1 MSDLIL
7 ILKGSHP
14 VLSVL
19 LWLTLANLVLYLA
32 RSQVHQTI
40 RAVSRVVANAMRLAA
55 YAVRMGKQRL
65 DIRNKEVLLAS
76 GAEEVEREIEREF
89 HRIEAVVRRDLQ
101 GYPTLHR
108 NMSDLITRIDEDYRQ
123 STETPPSPPA
133 WIDAVETVI
142 KLPDSGDMIVAG
154 ILSEVHKTINRQH
167 KQTMTEFRRQSS
179 ARQGL
184 LKKMAPYWRKLN
196 HTVEDVGKTITGLHD
211 RAALIDRKMADYE
224 AIMADS
230 DRMERR
236 LFSSSLTQ
244 FFIAGLVLLIAIG
257 GAVINF
263 NLIALPMSEM
273 VGGGSYIG
281 PLKMSNVAA
290 MVIILVEVVMGL
302 FIMESLRITRLFPI
316 IGMLDDKM
324 RRRIIWT
331 TFAILLTLASIES
344 ALAFMHDRIAADIE
358 SLRQTL
364 AGGEAVQGRQSWIP
378 TVGQMVLG
386 FVLPFALTFVAI
398 PLESFIHSARTVL
411 GVFVAEVLRV
421 IAIILRLVGNISLY
435 LGNVVISFY
444 DLLIFPLLWLNE
456 KIFSGRRPK
465 AKTSLIE
472 EVKQ

>member
-1 MSDLIL
+1 MSNLLIM
-7 ILKGSHP
+7 KDYP

-19 LWLTLANLVLYLA
+19 LWMILAMVMMYLA
-32 RSQVHQTI
+32 RSQVHQAI
-40 RAVSRVVANAMRLAA
+40 RAVSRVLANAMRLAA
-55 YAVRMGKQRL
+55 YAVHMGEQRL
-65 DIRNKEVLLAS
+65 NRRNKEVLLAE

-89 HRIEAVVRRDLQ
+89 YRIEAVVQRDLQ

-133 WIDAVETVI
+133 WIDAVETVT
-142 KLPDSGDMIVAG
+142 KLPDSGDKMVAG

-167 KQTMTEFRRQSS
+167 KQTMAEFRKKSS
-179 ARQGL
+179 ARHGL
-184 LKKMAPYWRKLN
+184 LKKMAPFWRKLS
-196 HTVEDVGKTITGLHD
+196 HTVEDVGKTIAGLHE
-211 RAALIDRKMADYE
+211 RAALIDRKMDDYE
-224 AIMADS
+224 SILANS
-230 DRMERR
+230 DRMLRR
-236 LFSSSLTQ
+236 LSSSSMTQ

-281 PLKMSNVAA
+281 PFKTSNVAA

-302 FIMESLRITRLFPI
+302 FLMESLRITRLFPI

-324 RRRIIWT
+324 RKRMIWIS
-331 TFAILLTLASIES
+331 FAILLTLAGIES
-344 ALAFMHDRIAADIE
+344 SLAFMRDRIAADIE
-358 SLRQTL
+358 ALRQTL
-364 AGGEAVQGRQSWIP
+364 AGVEAVQDRQSWIP
-378 TVGQMVLG
+378 MVGQMVLG

-411 GVFVAEVLRV
+411 GVFVAGVLRV
-421 IAIILRLVGNISLY
+421 VAVILRLVGNISLY

-444 DLLIFPLLWLNE
+444 DLLIFPLLWLDE

-465 AKTSLIE
+465 AKATLME

>member
-1 MSDLIL
+1 MSNLLIM
-7 ILKGSHP
+7 KDYP

-19 LWLTLANLVLYLA
+19 LWMILAMVMMYLA
-32 RSQVHQTI
+32 RSQVHQAI

-55 YAVRMGKQRL
+55 YAVHMGEQRL
-65 DIRNKEVLLAS
+65 NRRNKEVLLAE
-76 GAEEVEREIEREF
+76 GAEEVEREVEREF
-89 HRIEAVVRRDLQ
+89 YRIEAVVQRDLQ

-133 WIDAVETVI
+133 WIDAVETVT
-142 KLPDSGDMIVAG
+142 KLPDSGDKMVAG

-167 KQTMTEFRRQSS
+167 KQTMAEFRKKSS
-179 ARQGL
+179 ARHGL
-184 LKKMAPYWRKLN
+184 LKKMAPFWRKLS
-196 HTVEDVGKTITGLHD
+196 HTVEDVGKTITGLHE
-211 RAALIDRKMADYE
+211 RAALIDRKMDDYE
-224 AIMADS
+224 SILANS
-230 DRMERR
+230 DRMLRR
-236 LFSSSLTQ
+236 LSSSSMTQ

-281 PLKMSNVAA
+281 PFKTSNVAA

-302 FIMESLRITRLFPI
+302 FLMESLRITRLFPI

-324 RRRIIWT
+324 RKRMIWIS
-331 TFAILLTLASIES
+331 FAILLTLAGIES
-344 ALAFMHDRIAADIE
+344 SLAFMRDRIAADIE
-358 SLRQTL
+358 ALRQTL
-364 AGGEAVQGRQSWIP
+364 AGVEAVQGRQSWIP
-378 TVGQMVLG
+378 MVGQMVLG

-411 GVFVAEVLRV
+411 GVFVAGVLQV
-421 IAIILRLVGNISLY
+421 VAVFLRLVGNISLY

-444 DLLIFPLLWLNE
+444 DLLIFPLLWLDE

-465 AKTSLIE
+465 AKATLME

>member
-1 MSDLIL
+1 MSNLLIM
-7 ILKGSHP
+7 KDYP

-19 LWLTLANLVLYLA
+19 LWMILAMVMMYLA
-32 RSQVHQTI
+32 RSQVHQAI

-55 YAVRMGKQRL
+55 YAVHMGEQRL
-65 DIRNKEVLLAS
+65 NRRNKEVLLAE
-76 GAEEVEREIEREF
+76 GAEEVEREVEREF
-89 HRIEAVVRRDLQ
+89 YRIEAVVQRDLQ

-133 WIDAVETVI
+133 WIDAVETVT
-142 KLPDSGDMIVAG
+142 KLPDSGDKMVAG

-167 KQTMTEFRRQSS
+167 KQTMAEFRKKSS
-179 ARQGL
+179 ARHGL
-184 LKKMAPYWRKLN
+184 LKKMAPFWRKLS
-196 HTVEDVGKTITGLHD
+196 HTVEDVGKTITGLHE
-211 RAALIDRKMADYE
+211 RAALIDRKMDDYE
-224 AIMADS
+224 SILANS
-230 DRMERR
+230 DRMLRR
-236 LFSSSLTQ
+236 LSSSSMTQ

-281 PLKMSNVAA
+281 PFKTSNVAA

-302 FIMESLRITRLFPI
+302 FLMESLRITRLFPI

-324 RRRIIWT
+324 RKRMIWIS
-331 TFAILLTLASIES
+331 FALLLTLAGIES
-344 ALAFMHDRIAADIE
+344 SLAFMRDRIAADIE
-358 SLRQTL
+358 ALRQTL
-364 AGGEAVQGRQSWIP
+364 AGVEAVQDRQSWIP
-378 TVGQMVLG
+378 MVGQMVLG

-411 GVFVAEVLRV
+411 GVFLAGALQVVAV
-421 IAIILRLVGNISLY
+421 ILRLVGNISLY

-444 DLLIFPLLWLNE
+444 DLLIFPLLWLDE

-465 AKTSLIE
+465 AKATLME

>member
-1 MSDLIL
+1 MSELLIM
-7 ILKGSHP
+7 KDYP

-19 LWLTLANLVLYLA
+19 LWMILAMVVMYLA
-32 RSQVHQTI
+32 RSQVHQAI
-40 RAVSRVVANAMRLAA
+40 RAVSRVLANAMRLAA
-55 YAVRMGKQRL
+55 YAVHMGEQRL
-65 DIRNKEVLLAS
+65 DRRNKEVLLAE
-76 GAEEVEREIEREF
+76 GAEQVEREVEREF
-89 HRIEAVVRRDLQ
+89 YRIEAVIQRDLQ

-133 WIDAVETVI
+133 WIDAVETVT
-142 KLPDSGDMIVAG
+142 KLPDSGDKMVAG
-154 ILSEVHKTINRQH
+154 ILSEVHKTVNRQH
-167 KQTMTEFRRQSS
+167 KQTMAEFRKQSS

-184 LKKMAPYWRKLN
+184 LKKMAPFWRKLS
-196 HTVEDVGKTITGLHD
+196 HTVEDVGKTITGLHE

-224 AIMADS
+224 AILANS

-236 LFSSSLTQ
+236 LSSSSMTQ

-281 PLKMSNVAA
+281 PFKTSNVAA

-302 FIMESLRITRLFPI
+302 FLMESLRITRLFPI

-324 RRRIIWT
+324 RRRMIWIS
-331 TFAILLTLASIES
+331 FAILLTLASIES
-344 ALAFMHDRIAADIE
+344 ALAFMRDRIAADIE
-358 SLRQTL
+358 ALRQTL
-364 AGGEAVQGRQSWIP
+364 AGVEAVQGRQSWIP
-378 TVGQMVLG
+378 MVGQMVLG

-411 GVFVAEVLRV
+411 GVFVAGVLRV
-421 IAIILRLVGNISLY
+421 VAVILRLIGNIALY

-444 DLLIFPLLWLNE
+444 DLLIFPLLWLDE

-465 AKTSLIE
+465 AKATLME

>member
-1 MSDLIL
+1 MSNLLIM
-7 ILKGSHP
+7 KDYP

-19 LWLTLANLVLYLA
+19 LWMILAMVVMYLA
-32 RSQVHQTI
+32 RSQVHQAI
-40 RAVSRVVANAMRLAA
+40 RAVSRVLANAMRLAA
-55 YAVRMGKQRL
+55 YAVHLGEQRL
-65 DIRNKEVLLAS
+65 NRRNKEVLLAE
-76 GAEEVEREIEREF
+76 GAEEVEREVKREF
-89 HRIEAVVRRDLQ
+89 YRIEAVVQRDLQ

-133 WIDAVETVI
+133 WIDAVETVT
-142 KLPDSGDMIVAG
+142 KLPDSGDKMVAG

-167 KQTMTEFRRQSS
+167 KQTMAEFRKQSS
-179 ARQGL
+179 ARHDL
-184 LKKMAPYWRKLN
+184 LKKMVPFWRKLS
-196 HTVEDVGKTITGLHD
+196 HTVEDVGKTITGLHE
-211 RAALIDRKMADYE
+211 RSALIDRKMADYE
-224 AIMADS
+224 SILTNS
-230 DRMERR
+230 DRMLRR
-236 LFSSSLTQ
+236 LSSSSMTQ

-281 PLKMSNVAA
+281 PFKTSNVAA

-302 FIMESLRITRLFPI
+302 FLMESLRITRLFPI

-324 RRRIIWT
+324 RRRMIWISFT
-331 TFAILLTLASIES
+331 ILLTLASVES
-344 ALAFMHDRIAADIE
+344 ALAFMRDRIAADIE
-358 SLRQTL
+358 ALRQTL
-364 AGGEAVQGRQSWIP
+364 AGVEAVQGRQSWIP
-378 TVGQMVLG
+378 MVGQMVLG

-411 GVFVAEVLRV
+411 GVFMAGVLRV
-421 IAIILRLVGNISLY
+421 VAVILRLVGNISLY

-444 DLLIFPLLWLNE
+444 DLLIFPLLWLDE
-456 KIFSGRRPK
+456 KIFSGRRLK
-465 AKTSLIE
+465 AKAPLME